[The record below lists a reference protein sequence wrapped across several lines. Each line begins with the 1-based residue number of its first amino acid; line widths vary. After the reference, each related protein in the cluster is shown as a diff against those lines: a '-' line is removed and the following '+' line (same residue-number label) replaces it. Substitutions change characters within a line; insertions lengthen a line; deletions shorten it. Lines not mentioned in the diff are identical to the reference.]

1 MPLLDLAQRQNNNWI
16 PLEAMNEVGKI
27 LSIPMI
33 KVLEVATFYSMF
45 NLAPVGKYLVQICG
59 TTPCWLRGSDKITEA
74 CKKKLGINYGETTQ
88 DNQFTLMEVE
98 CLGACSNAPMV
109 QINDTYYEDLT
120 EKSMTGILNDLA
132 KGKKPRKGPQSG
144 RKGSEPQIIKEA

>member
-1 MPLLDLAQRQNNNWI
+1 
-16 PLEAMNEVGKI
+16 
-27 LSIPMI
+27 
-33 KVLEVATFYSMF
+33 MF
-45 NLAPVGKYLVQICG
+45 NLAPVGKFLVQICG

-74 CKKKLGINYGETTQ
+74 CKKKLGIDYGETTK

-120 EKSMTGILNDLA
+120 ENNIINILDFLSQ
-132 KGKKPRKGPQSG
+132 GKKPKEGPQSD
-144 RKGSEPQIIKEA
+144 RKGAEPKIIKEA

>member
-1 MPLLDLAQRQNNNWI
+1 MCALIAFLQLKSR
-16 PLEAMNEVGKI
+16 VYT
-27 LSIPMI
+27 
-33 KVLEVATFYSMF
+33 TFFCSHVSLHIF
-45 NLAPVGKYLVQICG
+45 LINCFYLVQICG